1 MRRSST
7 GTKTGILNREKEEN
21 YKGEKERNLG
31 VEETQEWVN
40 LRFKKLQ
47 KGSKNEWENTA
58 KGCEK

>member
-31 VEETQEWVN
+31 VEGTQEWVN

-47 KGSKNEWENTA
+47 KGNKNE
-58 KGCEK
+58 